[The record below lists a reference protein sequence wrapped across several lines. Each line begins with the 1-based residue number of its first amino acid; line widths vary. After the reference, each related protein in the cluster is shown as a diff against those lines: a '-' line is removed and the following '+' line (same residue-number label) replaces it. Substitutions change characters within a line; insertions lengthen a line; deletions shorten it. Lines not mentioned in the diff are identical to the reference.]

1 MKKQNVRTL
10 ALIVC
15 TFTYLLVGAAVFDAL
30 ESDNELRQRELTG
43 ALRQRIMTKYNI
55 SERDYR
61 VIESVIVK
69 SIPHKAGHQW
79 KFAGAFYF
87 STTVITT
94 IGYGHSTPATIGG
107 KAFCMFYALAGI
119 PLTLVMFQ
127 SIGERLN
134 TFVAFNIRHLQR
146 CVGMK
151 RRQVSQ
157 TNLIMVASTIGTVLM
172 ASGAYAFH
180 QFEQW
185 DYLDSLYYC
194 FITLTTIGFGDYVA
208 LQKDGALQQNPK
220 YVVFSLIFILF
231 GLTVISAAMNL
242 LVLRFLTMNTED
254 ERRDVQEARLAAQG
268 LIGLPQYY
276 YCTPN
281 GTFVA
286 PGLPGGD
293 LDTSGRL
300 AGRRHLYPDDN
311 DDDDDDDDNNNEGKE
326 RSVAVDNRTR
336 HQTNNDHGD
345 EEQIIDDEEDFQSTV
360 GGSSRSSCTSCLPS
374 CSTASDRS
382 RRPYMAVRPPVQ
394 VAHLLAAN
402 PTAGADLRLPFVVGR
417 RLHHQSIPFDSPLLR
432 LRRLRRRL
440 SF

>member
-1 MKKQNVRTL
+1 LAAGCATLTSGWLQLGKMKKQNVRTL

-146 CVGMK
+146 CVGLK

-268 LIGLPQYY
+268 LIG
-276 YCTPN
+276 
-281 GTFVA
+281 
-286 PGLPGGD
+286 
-293 LDTSGRL
+293 
-300 AGRRHLYPDDN
+300 
-311 DDDDDDDDNNNEGKE
+311 KE
-326 RSVAVDNRTR
+326 RSVVVDQRTR
-336 HQTNNDHGD
+336 HHNSSNNNNNDDD
-345 EEQIIDDEEDFQSTV
+345 EDENEEEEEMDDEEDFQSTV

-374 CSTASDRS
+374 CSTTASERS

-402 PTAGADLRLPFVVGR
+402 QTAGADLRLPFVVGR